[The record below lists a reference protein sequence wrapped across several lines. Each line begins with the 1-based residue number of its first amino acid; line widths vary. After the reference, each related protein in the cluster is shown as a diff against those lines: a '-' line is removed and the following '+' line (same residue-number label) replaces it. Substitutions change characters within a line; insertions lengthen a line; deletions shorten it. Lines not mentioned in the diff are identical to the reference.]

1 MPRQT
6 TQERLWGMHRAIR
19 NRRQVLRLGLATTLA
34 AAGCRTAAPATRSAS
49 TPARPQPVTL
59 KIGLPGVATD
69 PYGVVRVAEKL
80 GYLDKYNLKVQ
91 VTEYQGAGPE
101 QEALASGDADIINFN
116 PTSIAQAVKKGVK
129 EKIVA
134 MWQDKPLG
142 WHLLVAAKS
151 SIKSPQ
157 DLNGKK
163 VGISGKGTTTDEF
176 SLWYAQKNGI
186 KIQSIPLGGAQALY
200 NGVLS
205 GNVDAGVVSNP
216 LSEKGLAAGEVRS
229 LVDFGKELPDI
240 SHDVLAA
247 SDSIIA
253 SHPEA
258 VSNYLKALFEALRYL
273 KQHHDYA
280 IDFLVQYTKADKATE
295 ESVYT
300 AVYAAMPDTIQVNK
314 AWIDADIALAATI
327 GITDVAPVDQI
338 VTTQFVD
345 KT

>member
-1 MPRQT
+1 MD
-6 TQERLWGMHRAIR
+6 ASIR
-19 NRRQVLRLGLATTLA
+19 NRRDVLRLGLATALLTT
-34 AAGCRTAAPATRSAS
+34 GCRTAAPAGHSPSPT
-49 TPARPQPVTL
+49 TRPQPVTL
-59 KIGLPGVATD
+59 KIGLPGAGTD
-69 PYGVVRVAEKL
+69 PYGVVYVAQKQ
-80 GYLDKYNLKVQ
+80 GFLDKYNLKVE

-142 WHLLVAAKS
+142 WYLMVSAKS
-151 SIKSPQ
+151 SIKTAQ

-176 SLWYAQKNGI
+176 SLWYAQQNGI
-186 KIQSIPLGGAQALY
+186 KIQGVPLGGAQAVY
-200 NGVLS
+200 SGVVS
-205 GNVDAGVVSNP
+205 GNVDAGVVTAP
-216 LSEKGLAAGEVRS
+216 LSERGLATGDLRSLANFGEV
-229 LVDFGKELPDI
+229 LPDI

-258 VSNYLKALFEALRYL
+258 VSNYLKALFEALRYV
-273 KQHHDYA
+273 KQNRSYA
-280 IDFLVQYTKADKATE
+280 IDFLVNYTKVDSATE
-295 ESVYT
+295 ERVYDT
-300 AVYAAMPDTIQVNK
+300 VYKAMPDNVQVNK
-314 AWIDADIALAATI
+314 AWIDADMALAATI
-327 GITDVAPVDQI
+327 GITNVAPVDQI

-345 KT
+345 QSSGGR